1 VNHSIS
7 KNIDVSRWML
17 QRRIDSKTE
26 LKYTIPDGTR
36 LSAGGELRIYSK
48 LGADGTQLSSN
59 YDVVS
64 SSLHQKLVNNNV
76 VSWGM

>member
-1 VNHSIS
+1 
-7 KNIDVSRWML
+7 ML

-26 LKYTIPDGTR
+26 LKYTIPDGIQ
-36 LSAGGELRIYSK
+36 LPAGAELRIYSK